1 MILDTNTI
9 EDNFENS
16 TGQVAGNKEQESE
29 AFINEESKL

>member
-1 MILDTNTI
+1 MIIDTNTI

-16 TGQVAGNKEQESE
+16 TVQVAGNKEQKSG